1 MELAVD
7 TIRALGQSDRQRD
20 VRPQYSWRTDAAIES
35 RGEQEGSKETT
46 VVQLD
51 FM

>member
-7 TIRALGQSDRQRD
+7 TLLALGQSDRQQD
-20 VRPQYSWRTDAAIES
+20 VRLQYSWRTDAAIES
-35 RGEQEGSKETT
+35 RGEHEGSKETT
-46 VVQLD
+46 VIQLD